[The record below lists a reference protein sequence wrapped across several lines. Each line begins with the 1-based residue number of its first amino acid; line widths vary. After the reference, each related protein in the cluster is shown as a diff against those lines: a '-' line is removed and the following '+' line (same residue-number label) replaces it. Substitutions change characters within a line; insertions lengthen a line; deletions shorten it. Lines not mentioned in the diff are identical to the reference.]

1 MPKMLDGI
9 GILYKRESIMVMVAF
24 ILAVIGLAFSIAGLL
39 IAIIGRKCFW
49 KRQNYMSKINRKF

>member
-1 MPKMLDGI
+1 
-9 GILYKRESIMVMVAF
+9 MVMVAF

>member
-1 MPKMLDGI
+1 MLDGI
-9 GILYKRESIMVMVAF
+9 GKLYKRESIMVIVAF

-49 KRQNYMSKINRKF
+49 KHQEFMSRINEKF